1 MTSFAL
7 DLREYVA
14 KVKGDID
21 AITRTAISDVAN
33 RIISASPVGDAV
45 TWKNPPPPGYVG
57 GRFKGAWSLT
67 LDGPDSA
74 VYRTIDP
81 SGDASKQRV
90 EAAIPTQASGKLYYL
105 TNNTPYAMRLEDGWS
120 YMQAPLGIV
129 GLVVFDWQQIV
140 AEAVAKVKAS

>member
-21 AITRTAISDVAN
+21 EVVRTAISDVGA
-33 RIISASPVGDAV
+33 RIIKESPVGDPV
-45 TWKNPPPPGYVG
+45 TWKHPPPPGYAG
-57 GRFKGAWSLT
+57 GRFRGSWDLSIDAPST
-67 LDGPDSA
+67 A

-81 SGDASKQRV
+81 TGAASQQRID
-90 EAAIPTQASGKLYYL
+90 AAIPQQASGKLYFIC
-105 TNNTPYAMRLEDGWS
+105 NNSPYAMRLEDGWS